1 MDGRGVPPPSPPTE
15 SLWSWLLP
23 PVAASAALTATAVL
37 LLARS
42 PPLQRA
48 LLFGHVARFP
58 RWLVDH
64 TALGAAGLATSARNV
79 TCVTPAGAVLRGW
92 HLAPPGPPFPPPP
105 PHLAAERPHALHGSG
120 QGGGGDGGCCADD
133 PLASATWTAAVDA
146 HFDARLAADTHTP
159 VFVFFHGNG
168 GTRGT
173 PPGRVHFLRTLAAHA
188 HAHVVAFDL
197 GGYADSTA
205 APAAAAPSAP
215 PPPPPPP
222 LTTGARCWWT
232 ARGAVAAAAARA
244 AGYLFPVGPTPASVA
259 ADAVAVVDTWLAP
272 RVGGAAGVRA
282 RVIPYGHS
290 LGSVAALAAAAG
302 VAAVNGTVG
311 WGGGDPA
318 ASPQRQ
324 RQRRR
329 RVAGVVLSAPI
340 ANLPDAA
347 ATHFL
352 SAPLRALPGVWGAL
366 APVVAA
372 ATDGRMDNEAA
383 VAAVAADLPLL
394 VVHGRADRVVP
405 ASHGRRV
412 AAAAVAAR
420 SGRGRRGGWDTA
432 ADADAVPAA
441 PVRLVLTDAP
451 HNANYAAGNYFPE
464 LTAWLDDVM
473 APAREAGGRRRRG

>member
-1 MDGRGVPPPSPPTE
+1 MDDNSAPPPTSP
-15 SLWSWLLP
+15 LFLLSWLLP
-23 PVAASAALTATAVL
+23 PLAASVAFIAASVV

-64 TALGAAGLATSARNV
+64 SNLVSAGLATSARNV
-79 TCVTPAGAVLRGW
+79 TCVTPAGAILRGW
-92 HLAPPGPPFPPPP
+92 HLTPPGPPFPPPA
-105 PHLAAERPHALHGSG
+105 PHLAAPDDGC
-120 QGGGGDGGCCADD
+120 GGDGSAGRGGCGGPADD
-133 PLASATWTAAVDA
+133 PLAAAAWAAAVDE
-146 HFDARLAADTHTP
+146 HFDARLAADSHTP

-173 PPGRVHFLRTLAAHA
+173 PPGRVHFLRTLAAHT

-197 GGYADSTA
+197 GGYADSTP
-205 APAAAAPSAP
+205 APAVALASLPPHLESTRSWRARLSA
-215 PPPPPPP
+215 
-222 LTTGARCWWT
+222 T
-232 ARGAVAAAAARA
+232 AGRLADH
-244 AGYLFPVGPTPASVA
+244 LFPAGPTPASVA

-272 RVGGAAGVRA
+272 RVGGPAGVRS

-302 VAAVNGTVG
+302 AA
-311 WGGGDPA
+311 GDDIGCGSPLL
-318 ASPQRQ
+318 SPHPHQPHQPQRH
-324 RQRRR
+324 R

-352 SAPLRALPGVWGAL
+352 SAPLRALPGVWRFL

-372 ATDGRMDNEAA
+372 AADRRMDNEAA

-412 AAAAVAAR
+412 AAAASSAR
-420 SGRGRRGGWDTA
+420 ARVGRETGG
-432 ADADAVPAA
+432 ADAEPAA

-464 LTAWLDDVM
+464 LTAWLYGVM
-473 APAREAGGRRRRG
+473 APAREGK

>member
-1 MDGRGVPPPSPPTE
+1 M
-15 SLWSWLLP
+15 
-23 PVAASAALTATAVL
+23 
-37 LLARS
+37 
-42 PPLQRA
+42 
-48 LLFGHVARFP
+48 
-58 RWLVDH
+58 
-64 TALGAAGLATSARNV
+64 
-79 TCVTPAGAVLRGW
+79 
-92 HLAPPGPPFPPPP
+92 
-105 PHLAAERPHALHGSG
+105 
-120 QGGGGDGGCCADD
+120 
-133 PLASATWTAAVDA
+133 
-146 HFDARLAADTHTP
+146 
-159 VFVFFHGNG
+159 
-168 GTRGT
+168 
-173 PPGRVHFLRTLAAHA
+173 
-188 HAHVVAFDL
+188 
-197 GGYADSTA
+197 
-205 APAAAAPSAP
+205 
-215 PPPPPPP
+215 
-222 LTTGARCWWT
+222 
-232 ARGAVAAAAARA
+232 
-244 AGYLFPVGPTPASVA
+244 A

>member
-205 APAAAAPSAP
+205 APAAAAP
-215 PPPPPPP
+215 
-222 LTTGARCWWT
+222 GC
-232 ARGAVAAAAARA
+232 
-244 AGYLFPVGPTPASVA
+244 
-259 ADAVAVVDTWLAP
+259 
-272 RVGGAAGVRA
+272 
-282 RVIPYGHS
+282 
-290 LGSVAALAAAAG
+290 
-302 VAAVNGTVG
+302 
-311 WGGGDPA
+311 GGGT
-318 ASPQRQ
+318 
-324 RQRRR
+324 
-329 RVAGVVLSAPI
+329 I
-340 ANLPDAA
+340 
-347 ATHFL
+347 
-352 SAPLRALPGVWGAL
+352 
-366 APVVAA
+366 
-372 ATDGRMDNEAA
+372 
-383 VAAVAADLPLL
+383 
-394 VVHGRADRVVP
+394 RADCQP
-405 ASHGRRV
+405 A
-412 AAAAVAAR
+412 
-420 SGRGRRGGWDTA
+420 RRGG
-432 ADADAVPAA
+432 DAL
-441 PVRLVLTDAP
+441 LV
-451 HNANYAAGNYFPE
+451 G
-464 LTAWLDDVM
+464 
-473 APAREAGGRRRRG
+473 APAGAARGVGRASAGGGGRHRRADGQ